1 MKSKDAVLKIKNNPD
16 SLPLNF
22 HATFH
27 SSTLYRFL
35 MDSDGFFFAPVNIR
49 LAPQQRQ
56 QRAGCYFLSG
66 CSLQSEG
73 KEERERES
81 GGERRWW
88 RGEGE
93 SSRCCHSSNQRY
105 FSPLKRTVDP
115 ARHQKSF
122 STKASAGYFAP
133 TMLERKE
140 PSEVPTGSTALLT
153 VCLSSCDASVRV
165 RRTQKGSSAPVIV
178 NQLEVSHR
186 EQRAAEI

>member
-1 MKSKDAVLKIKNNPD
+1 MD
-16 SLPLNF
+16 SSSRRSTSAWRCSNGSRERD
-22 HATFH
+22 ATFC
-27 SSTLYRFL
+27 
-35 MDSDGFFFAPVNIR
+35 
-49 LAPQQRQ
+49 
-56 QRAGCYFLSG
+56 RAALCRVRGRKRG
-66 CSLQSEG
+66 
-73 KEERERES
+73 RESES

-105 FSPLKRTVDP
+105 FSPLKRAVDP
-115 ARHQKSF
+115 ARRQKSF

-140 PSEVPTGSTALLT
+140 PSEVPTGSTPLLT
-153 VCLSSCDASVRV
+153 VCLSSCDASVQV

-186 EQRAAEI
+186 EQRVAEI